1 MRITY
6 ITAEAAGGCRGRGGA
21 EATGAAV
28 MKATAEQELRDW
40 AV

>member
-1 MRITY
+1 MD
-6 ITAEAAGGCRGRGGA
+6 AGVGGGA
-21 EATGAAV
+21 EAEATDAVV